1 MYEDDF
7 LEMQYED
14 RFLVEDDLDSDSEYF
29 CNWCGKV
36 EDDCECDQDG

>member
-14 RFLVEDDLDSDSEYF
+14 RFLTETDLDSENF
-29 CNWCGKV
+29 CNWCGRV

>member
-14 RFLVEDDLDSDSEYF
+14 RFIADVDYIDDDYYEEYY
-29 CNWCGKV
+29 
-36 EDDCECDQDG
+36 CDPEEV

>member
-14 RFLVEDDLDSDSEYF
+14 RFLVEDDLDSEYF
-29 CNWCGKV
+29 CNWCGRV
-36 EDDCECDQDG
+36 EDDCECDQDR